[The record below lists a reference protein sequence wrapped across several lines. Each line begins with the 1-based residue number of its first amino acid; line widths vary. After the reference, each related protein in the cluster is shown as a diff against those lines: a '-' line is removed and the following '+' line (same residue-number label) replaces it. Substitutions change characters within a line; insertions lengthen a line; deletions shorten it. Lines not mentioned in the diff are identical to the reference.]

1 MRASMNR
8 SSSLLLTES
17 KCSLMIIID
26 NHFFSGSLAWRPEY
40 TVKAALWSPTCLMR
54 FLEWRSLMTAL
65 ATDPLT
71 LNLLTSSETV
81 MVRNLGAS
89 LVILS
94 YALVSRKTALLSF
107 SFTLTLVQL
116 FFLAFPP
123 ALDFLP
129 GRAPALPPLPLS
141 FPASLPLGSAFFAYE
156 KRWVI

>member
-1 MRASMNR
+1 MSASMNR
-8 SSSLLLTES
+8 GSSLLFTAS
-17 KCSLMIIID
+17 MCSLMIIID

-65 ATDPLT
+65 ATEPLT
-71 LNLLTSSETV
+71 LNLLTSSDTV

-123 ALDFLP
+123 ADLE
-129 GRAPALPPLPLS
+129 GPALADLPLS
-141 FPASLPLGSAFFAYE
+141 FPASLPLGSAFFA
-156 KRWVI
+156 